1 MPILEKFVGNTNK
14 PDLSKWTDLV
24 KRQQSEKKQSIRVG
38 MVAKYLDN
46 EDTYISVLEA
56 LKAAAWC
63 EHVALDIVWINAETA
78 SERDFYAVDGILVP
92 GGFGSRG
99 IEGKVAAARYA
110 LDHNVPYLGICL
122 GLQVAVIAAARKAGL
137 EKANSSEFDPE
148 AHENVVYIMEGQAGK
163 ESTGGT
169 LRLGDY
175 TAHLEPSSL
184 AHRTYGEQDVT
195 ERHRHRYEVNQH
207 FREAIERGG
216 LAFSGLS
223 PDGKL
228 VEYVEAVDSDYFI
241 ATQAHP
247 EFRSRPTRAHPLFV
261 GFVAA
266 IIAKL

>member
-1 MPILEKFVGNTNK
+1 
-14 PDLSKWTDLV
+14 
-24 KRQQSEKKQSIRVG
+24 
-38 MVAKYLDN
+38 
-46 EDTYISVLEA
+46 VLEA
-56 LKAAAWC
+56 LKAAAWR
-63 EHVALDIVWINAETA
+63 EHVDLNIVWINAETA
-78 SERDFYAVDGILVP
+78 NEQDFSTVDGILVP
-92 GGFGSRG
+92 GGFGLRG
-99 IEGKVAAARYA
+99 IEGKIASARYA
-110 LDHNVPYLGICL
+110 LEHNVPYLGICL

-137 EKANSSEFDPE
+137 EKANSTEFDPE
-148 AHENVVYIMEGQAGK
+148 TRDNVVYIMEGQAGK

-184 AHRTYGEQDVT
+184 AHQVYGEQDVT

-216 LAFSGLS
+216 LKFSGMS

-228 VEYVEAVDSDYFI
+228 VEYVEAPASDYFI

-261 GFVAA
+261 GFVEA
-266 IIAKL
+266 IIKSTDYS